1 MRKDHLVLLNAGK
14 LLLIVLRFP
23 VTPQNLQAVNPGGH
37 YKEYF
42 YCKPMMLNFE
52 DNFDFS
58 PLLKMGNST

>member
-14 LLLIVLRFP
+14 LLLIALRFL
-23 VTPQNLQAVNPGGH
+23 VIPQNLQAVSPAGR

-52 DNFDFS
+52 NNFDLS
-58 PLLKMGNST
+58 P